1 MGTED
6 SKRYDKLRQD
16 FQIIKD
22 AINGHGTG
30 NLSGDVDEY
39 QDPISLAT
47 EHYFGIMKSWNSKSE
62 KLFKINNCWFT
73 VIRSVFTSP
82 KKYQLI
88 KVEIAL

>member
-1 MGTED
+1 MHEDANEKEIRRITRIRREIKELEYVAERRSLGTED

-22 AINGHGTG
+22 VMNGHGTG

-47 EHYFGIMKSWNSKSE
+47 ENYFE
-62 KLFKINNCWFT
+62 VREF
-73 VIRSVFTSP
+73 
-82 KKYQLI
+82 
-88 KVEIAL
+88 